1 MKNSERMK
9 VRECVRGRERAC
21 VRRCLSCVSCN
32 VHMSAAE
39 HSSLPM
45 MMMTLLKADYNIS
58 NSSSSNSGSNS
69 SKLQSEIKVARKSRE
84 ALFR

>member
-9 VRECVRGRERAC
+9 VRVCVRGRERAC

-58 NSSSSNSGSNS
+58 NSSNSSSS